1 MANGGKL
8 FVTYYTGLGDENDH
22 IWLGG
27 YPGSIRDVVGVR
39 VEEFAPMGNDMPGA
53 LDHLDLDNG
62 TVAHDF
68 ADVITSTADTS
79 TVLASYKAERWT
91 GMNEVPAIVANGY
104 GDGRTVYVG
113 CRLGRQGLAKSLPA
127 MLGSMGLS
135 DLAGDGRVLRV
146 ERADAAAASHF
157 EFVFNRTH
165 EPVTVDVEGEA
176 IAASLAHVDDGR
188 ATIDPTG
195 VVVLRR

>member
-1 MANGGKL
+1 MENLMSTFSDRQGDLVQLLLEHVQISMIAL
-8 FVTYYTGLGDENDH
+8 FVAILLAVPFAIFVVKYKKASEVTLQLAGILQTIPSLALLGLF
-22 IWLGG
+22 IPFLGIG
-27 YPGSIRDVVGVR
+27 
-39 VEEFAPMGNDMPGA
+39 
-53 LDHLDLDNG
+53 
-62 TVAHDF
+62 
-68 ADVITSTADTS
+68 
-79 TVLASYKAERWT
+79 K
-91 GMNEVPAIVANGY
+91 VPAIVANGY

-146 ERADAAAASHF
+146 ERADAAAANHF

>member
-1 MANGGKL
+1 
-8 FVTYYTGLGDENDH
+8 
-22 IWLGG
+22 
-27 YPGSIRDVVGVR
+27 
-39 VEEFAPMGNDMPGA
+39 
-53 LDHLDLDNG
+53 
-62 TVAHDF
+62 
-68 ADVITSTADTS
+68 
-79 TVLASYKAERWT
+79 
-91 GMNEVPAIVANGY
+91 
-104 GDGRTVYVG
+104 
-113 CRLGRQGLAKSLPA
+113 

-165 EPVTVDVEGEA
+165 EPVTVDGEGEA

>member
-1 MANGGKL
+1 M
-8 FVTYYTGLGDENDH
+8 
-22 IWLGG
+22 
-27 YPGSIRDVVGVR
+27 
-39 VEEFAPMGNDMPGA
+39 
-53 LDHLDLDNG
+53 
-62 TVAHDF
+62 
-68 ADVITSTADTS
+68 ITSTADTS

-176 IAASLAHVDDGR
+176 IAVRSRMSTTGGPPSIRR
-188 ATIDPTG
+188 ALSCSEIIVGNTG
-195 VVVLRR
+195 L

>member
-1 MANGGKL
+1 
-8 FVTYYTGLGDENDH
+8 
-22 IWLGG
+22 
-27 YPGSIRDVVGVR
+27 
-39 VEEFAPMGNDMPGA
+39 
-53 LDHLDLDNG
+53 
-62 TVAHDF
+62 
-68 ADVITSTADTS
+68 
-79 TVLASYKAERWT
+79 
-91 GMNEVPAIVANGY
+91 MNEVPAIVANGY

-165 EPVTVDVEGEA
+165 ELVTVDVEGEA